1 MTVAASP
8 HGPTTQTPP
17 EADLDDGAPRC
28 AALLESWEAGIA
40 VTVGLA
46 LLTTLVCAVFGSL
59 ALGLLVLVAIA
70 GIAGLIAAVL

>member
-1 MTVAASP
+1 M
-8 HGPTTQTPP
+8 
-17 EADLDDGAPRC
+17 
-28 AALLESWEAGIA
+28 
-40 VTVGLA
+40 TVGLA